1 MNEQVKLTVWLSTYN
16 QEEYVSQALD
26 SILMQKTNFPFDILA
41 ADDCSTD
48 RTQKVILDY
57 QKRYP
62 GKIRTYFTPVNVGG
76 CQKLV
81 DCIDQGLMVGDYI
94 APLEGDDYWID
105 ENRLQI
111 LVDFLDNHPQYSR
124 VSHNRQI
131 VNENGEFLRY
141 DTKPEVLGT
150 TITINEFLNGKLYS
164 DFGSVYRNYY
174 REAGSKYNRLFLA
187 SRNVCD
193 FQDMFITQD
202 FGPVFVMD
210 KVLSAYRYRS
220 VAGATNY
227 NSITTQISR
236 CWENIRLARAVESFY
251 RGKYDL
257 TPMIRSNER
266 RIIEHAATH
275 SDPKAIEEF
284 KTRVERSEGSQRM
297 GDQLYLFY
305 RAKDKNALK
314 FLMHQLNGKERILV
328 LFKAAKSGL
337 EHLLNHIRGI
347 TPNRK
352 LRGYITNQESV
363 K

>member
-16 QEEYVSQALD
+16 QEKYVAQALD
-26 SILMQKTNFPFDILA
+26 SILMQKTEFPFDVLA

-48 RTQKVILDY
+48 GTQRIILDY

-81 DCIDQGLMVGDYI
+81 DCIEKGLMRGDYI
-94 APLEGDDYWID
+94 APLEGDDYWTD
-105 ENRLQI
+105 EDRLQL
-111 LVDFLDNHPQYSR
+111 LVDFLDANPSYSR
-124 VSHNRQI
+124 VSHNRQV

-141 DTKPEVLGT
+141 DTKPDVLGT
-150 TITINEFLNGKLYS
+150 TITIKEFLDGKLYS

-174 REAGSKYNRLFLA
+174 RQAGEKYNELFLA

-202 FGPVFVMD
+202 FGPVYVMD
-210 KVLSAYRYRS
+210 KVLSAYRFRS

-236 CWENIRLARAVESFY
+236 CWENVRLAKAVETFY
-251 RGKYDL
+251 KGKYDL
-257 TPMIRSNER
+257 TPMRRTNER
-266 RIIEHAATH
+266 KIIEYAAAH

-284 KTRVERSEGSQRM
+284 KTRVERGEWSQRM
-297 GDQLYLFY
+297 GEQVYLFY
-305 RAKDKNALK
+305 RAKDKNALQ
-314 FLMHQLNGKERILV
+314 FLMNHLNGKERVLV

-337 EHLLNHIRGI
+337 NHLLNRIRGI

-352 LRGYITNQESV
+352 LRGYITNQESTT
-363 K
+363 